1 LNLGIRYDLYRPIT
15 EGKNQQ
21 ATFDFRSDTLFV
33 PKGTTTP
40 LTPTIASFLPIS
52 ATAPRGLVPPMDTNF
67 SPRIGFAYALTEKLV
82 LRGGYGI
89 FYGGTESGPFSF
101 PSPGFSPP
109 FFRSQTFTSRCG
121 SAPFRPAANP
131 ALGNANCAIGVKP
144 GTGGGPPDTTLMI
157 NDMWTGGYPGTSLS
171 DPNNPPLF
179 SLQPNLKNPM
189 MQQWHLGMEYQLP
202 HETVVK
208 FSYAGSH
215 GEDLYGFYNGNQI
228 GIDSGVRPFPAV
240 SGTIFTLRSNTISN
254 FNSLQAHVEKRASHG
269 LTFDASYT
277 YAHSLDDAS
286 SASLGSL
293 NNGDFR
299 NQADPGL
306 EYGNSDFD
314 VRQHMV
320 LGYSWELPMGRGKA
334 VGGNAS
340 GFLNGVIGNW
350 QVAGIVSASSGN
362 WFTVSDT
369 VQNNSGVDCGGTVA
383 FNCSRPNIVPGQN
396 PNGTPCP
403 VTGVAHTF
411 FNTCAFASDLVSG
424 TFGNEGRNVVRG
436 PGYQTW
442 DMTLLKAIPL
452 KEQMRFEFRADFFNI
467 WNHTNP
473 LTGPFGAAGQVA
485 PVAIEFGQ
493 GQFGQFQAAKDP
505 RFIQFALKFYF

>member
-1 LNLGIRYDLYRPIT
+1 
-15 EGKNQQ
+15 
-21 ATFDFRSDTLFV
+21 
-33 PKGTTTP
+33 
-40 LTPTIASFLPIS
+40 
-52 ATAPRGLVPPMDTNF
+52 
-67 SPRIGFAYALTEKLV
+67 
-82 LRGGYGI
+82 
-89 FYGGTESGPFSF
+89 
-101 PSPGFSPP
+101 
-109 FFRSQTFTSRCG
+109 
-121 SAPFRPAANP
+121 
-131 ALGNANCAIGVKP
+131 
-144 GTGGGPPDTTLMI
+144 
-157 NDMWTGGYPGTSLS
+157 MWTGGYPGTSLS

-340 GFLNGVIGNW
+340 GFLNGVVGNW